1 MQEENIVMQLPD
13 ENLRPSGNRLAG
25 ENDSCLV
32 MALQAGSETAFAEL
46 NRKYAN
52 SLYRKILSITRN
64 HEDAEDVLQETLLR
78 AFLAIDSFEGRSK
91 LQTWLTRIAINLS
104 LMTLRR
110 RRVRCQ
116 ASSEFLSFSEDEG
129 PQFLAKDPSPN
140 PEEFCLQ
147 RERRH
152 RVAKAITTL
161 KSPLRTVM
169 QIQLNEDCSLAQ
181 IARSLDVSV
190 AAVKAR
196 LHRAR
201 RHLAQRTKTE
211 MQPFSTKEYF
221 R

>member
-1 MQEENIVMQLPD
+1 MQSRD
-13 ENLRPSGNRLAG
+13 ETLRHFGISTAS
-25 ENDSCLV
+25 ENDLRLV
-32 MALQAGSETAFAEL
+32 PALQAGSEAAFAEL

-64 HEDAEDVLQETLLR
+64 REDAEDVLQETLLR

-110 RRVRCQ
+110 RRVRSET
-116 ASSEFLSFSEDEG
+116 SSEFLSFSEDEG
-129 PQFLAKDPSPN
+129 PQILVKDPGLN
-140 PEEFCLQ
+140 PEELYLQ

-161 KSPLRTVM
+161 KLPLRTVV
-169 QIQLNEDCSLAQ
+169 QIQLSDDCSLAE
-181 IARSLDVSV
+181 IARSLDVSI

-201 RHLAQRTKTE
+201 RHLAQRAQCET
-211 MQPFSTKEYF
+211 QPISTREDI
-221 R
+221 RLCE

>member
-1 MQEENIVMQLPD
+1 MQLCS
-13 ENLRPSGNRLAG
+13 ETLGHLQNSLES
-25 ENDSCLV
+25 ENDSCLL
-32 MALQAGSETAFAEL
+32 MGLQAGSDAAFAEL

-52 SLYRKILSITRN
+52 SLYRKILSITKN

-91 LQTWLTRIAINLS
+91 LRTWLTRIAINLS

-110 RRVRCQ
+110 RRVRCE
-116 ASSEFLSFSEDEG
+116 ASSESLSHFEDLGTEIV
-129 PQFLAKDPSPN
+129 ARDPKPN

-152 RVAKAITTL
+152 RAAKAITTL

-169 QIQLNEDCSLAQ
+169 EIQLSQDCSLAQ

-201 RHLAQRTKTE
+201 RHLVERTQSETPTPLSRQRRPIPSHYE
-211 MQPFSTKEYF
+211 
-221 R
+221 

>member
-1 MQEENIVMQLPD
+1 MQLHD
-13 ENLRPSGNRLAG
+13 ETTRHSGNGLLS

-32 MALQAGSETAFAEL
+32 IALQAGSEAAFAEL

-52 SLYRKILSITRN
+52 SLYRKIVSITRN

-78 AFLAIDSFEGRSK
+78 AYLAIDSFEGRSK

-110 RRVRCQ
+110 RRVRCE
-116 ASSEFLSFSEDEG
+116 ASSELFSFSEDEG
-129 PQFLAKDPSPN
+129 PQFLVKDPSLN
-140 PEEFCLQ
+140 PEEFYLQ

-152 RVAKAITTL
+152 RVARAITTL

-169 QIQLNEDCSLAQ
+169 QIQLSEDCSLAQ

-196 LHRAR
+196 MYRAR
-201 RHLAQRTKTE
+201 RHLAQRTQSET
-211 MQPFSTKEYF
+211 QPISTKEDV

>member
-1 MQEENIVMQLPD
+1 MQSRNETLGHFGI
-13 ENLRPSGNRLAG
+13 STAS
-25 ENDSCLV
+25 ENDTCLV
-32 MALQAGSETAFAEL
+32 IALQAGSEGAFAEL

-64 HEDAEDVLQETLLR
+64 REDAEDVLQETLLR

-110 RRVRCQ
+110 RRVRSET
-116 ASSEFLSFSEDEG
+116 SSEFLSFSGDEG
-129 PQFLAKDPSPN
+129 PQFLVKDPSLN
-140 PEEFCLQ
+140 PEEFYLQ

-169 QIQLNEDCSLAQ
+169 QIQLSEDCSLAQ

-201 RHLAQRTKTE
+201 RHLAQRTQSET
-211 MQPFSTKEYF
+211 QRVSTKEDI